1 MKVASRVQ
9 AVPHTLRSR
18 PSFGPPSSVAA
29 LLLVATAILVPARSQ
44 AELRPLVRDMLE
56 NLSAINQITDGV
68 ALDDWDQVE
77 GAARGLRTR
86 AISMR
91 LLDLESLHMDRAQD
105 ALWDAFLVAQEQ
117 AAREISTAVRSE
129 DARAVLQG
137 TQKLVGNACL
147 GCHAAFRDP
156 QSRLRKS
163 VLFMTG
169 FLSAWRDMNRGMM
182 IRDFELIAARA
193 REMKALADIIGSDET
208 LEEEFGLGGPRQRR
222 QFRGF
227 LNVVANSALTIE
239 ASTKEQDLA
248 AMLTSFNTMWADGCV
263 ACHDK
268 FRH

>member
-1 MKVASRVQ
+1 MKVASHIETVR
-9 AVPHTLRSR
+9 HTLRRRPQLGR
-18 PSFGPPSSVAA
+18 PSPVAA
-29 LLLVATAILVPARSQ
+29 LLLVTLAILVPAQSQ

-56 NLSAINQITDGV
+56 NLSDVNQITEGV

-86 AISMR
+86 AVSMR

-105 ALWDAFLVAQEQ
+105 PLWDAFLSAQEQ
-117 AAREISTAVRSE
+117 AAREVSMAVRNE
-129 DARAVLQG
+129 DARAVLKG

-182 IRDFELIAARA
+182 IRDFDLIAARA
-193 REMKALADIIGSDET
+193 REMKVLADIVGSDET

-222 QFRGF
+222 QFRAF

-248 AMLTSFNTMWADGCV
+248 AMLASFNTMWADGCV